1 MRSSRASKRSIV
13 LVVLAAL
20 VASGCSIGDS
30 GSGGEVSADD
40 LGLDI
45 AGPDAGVALA
55 VDRDQS
61 IDDLRSAGE
70 EPSGDGVVAR
80 PTTTSTG
87 LAPPSLSGDG
97 SAAQPLPRPG
107 GSSGANADDAGA
119 AEATS
124 TTTTAAPAAPD
135 DSAAVATSEP
145 VATTSTT
152 VAVTTTAAPIG
163 PATEP
168 ELVAGE
174 EQSAVLLA
182 GLRAEQG
189 LTPLSR
195 NAEMDLFARNWSQQM
210 ADTGAFEHSSGPY
223 GENIAFT
230 SDTSLTP
237 AAAAELFHQLWLES
251 PGHYAN
257 MTNASYT
264 VVGVGLYRTER
275 GWYGTHVF
283 NY

>member
-1 MRSSRASKRSIV
+1 ML
-13 LVVLAAL
+13 LVSAAL
-20 VASGCSIGDS
+20 FAAGCSIGSS

-40 LGLDI
+40 LGIDV

-55 VDRDQS
+55 VDRDQA

-70 EPSGDGVVAR
+70 ESEGGDVAVVR

-87 LAPPSLSGDG
+87 LAPPSLSADG
-97 SAAQPLPRPG
+97 VAAQPLPRPG
-107 GSSGANADDAGA
+107 AAPAGA
-119 AEATS
+119 DGAGESVAVAES

-135 DSAAVATSEP
+135 DSTVTVATSDP
-145 VATTSTT
+145 AAATSTT
-152 VAVTTTAAPIG
+152 VAVSTTASTVA
-163 PATEP
+163 AVTEP
-168 ELVAGE
+168 ELIAGE
-174 EQSAVLLA
+174 EQSAALLA
-182 GLRAEQG
+182 ALRAEQG
-189 LTPLSR
+189 LTPLARSP
-195 NAEMDLFARNWSQQM
+195 EMDQFARSWSKQM
-210 ADTGAFEHSSGPY
+210 AETGAFEHSSGPY

-237 AAAAELFHQLWLES
+237 AAAADLFQQLWRDS

-257 MTNASYT
+257 MTNGSYT